1 MRSSALTR
9 ISRRDA
15 VLAIGLAMLSHGCE
29 KRAVPPDANV
39 TPAPS
44 PAPSPAPPPV
54 PIVASFASLSG
65 DVLQVERVRWE
76 VGYTLATLAK
86 LVYEEDELA
95 QVFQA
100 KKIGATRVEP
110 ISNGLSHGLVAS
122 DDRAVVIAFR
132 GTTVRADWLTNGTI
146 ISRRFP
152 DGRVHR
158 GFYDATDA
166 VYKDVIAE
174 TIKQGGRD
182 KVIWVTGHSL
192 GGAMA
197 AACGYRLLT
206 EKGMRPRGVVT
217 FGQPLL
223 FGRSYAQTMLNEFKD
238 EYVRFVNR
246 YDKVSRLLPN
256 YIHAG
261 ARVHLF
267 EDHFDLR
274 EPQLAYSKAPGA
286 PPTAAPDYHF
296 FEDDPELQP
305 MTDAEFQAFEKELR
319 AEQSPATATPGV
331 YGAGFWSVLE
341 PHSMDTYL
349 ERIQMQGQQAI
360 ARSRIGT
367 D

>member
-1 MRSSALTR
+1 LGT
-9 ISRRDA
+9 
-15 VLAIGLAMLSHGCE
+15 V
-29 KRAVPPDANV
+29 
-39 TPAPS
+39 
-44 PAPSPAPPPV
+44 
-54 PIVASFASLSG
+54 
-65 DVLQVERVRWE
+65 
-76 VGYTLATLAK
+76 AK
-86 LVYEEDELA
+86 LVYEEDELT

-132 GTTVRADWLTNGTI
+132 GTTIKADWLTNGTI

-166 VYKDVIAE
+166 VYKEVIAE

-182 KVIWVTGHSL
+182 KAVWVTGHSL

-197 AACGYRLLT
+197 AACSHRLLT
-206 EKGMRPRGVVT
+206 EKGLRPRGVVT

-223 FGRSYAQTMLNEFKD
+223 FGRSYAQAMLNEFKD

-267 EDHFDLR
+267 DDHFDLG
-274 EPQLAYSKAPGA
+274 EPQLAYSKVPGA
-286 PPTAAPDYHF
+286 PATAPPDYQF
-296 FEDDPELQP
+296 YEDDPELQP
-305 MTDAEFQAFEKELR
+305 MTDAEFQAFQEELK
-319 AEQSPATATPGV
+319 AEQAPAAAPPGV
-331 YGAGFWSVLE
+331 YGAGFWSVRE
-341 PHSMDTYL
+341 SHSMDTYL
-349 ERIQMQGQQAI
+349 ERIQTRGQQAI
-360 ARSRIGT
+360 ARAK
-367 D
+367 